1 MARFAHPTRRHP
13 SRRGP
18 AGLSRAAFHG
28 QFFRRATVGQNQGAD
43 TWHNNP
49 VPTIGV
55 TAERDTGATVT
66 NLLTGT
72 PTRVGV
78 TSVLVCDARSQS
90 RAALTRT
97 VSAIPTVTHIDSV
110 TDDAGLLAA
119 FAAYP
124 AELVLIG
131 IHRSHPSS
139 TRAVDRLLD
148 RYPHAA
154 VLVYGSGQDTAAL
167 TAALAHGARRLML
180 WSPHPGRTTAA
191 CSTSPVAAHGP
202 ADRDP
207 WPTERELQ
215 ILRGISR
222 GQTYAA
228 IGRDLL
234 LCEDTIKALSRQLF
248 GKLGARDRPH
258 AVALG
263 IRTGVLD
270 APRDTIAIAPAHPFP
285 AHGLRDTVPA

>member
-1 MARFAHPTRRHP
+1 M
-13 SRRGP
+13 
-18 AGLSRAAFHG
+18 
-28 QFFRRATVGQNQGAD
+28 
-43 TWHNNP
+43 
-49 VPTIGV
+49 
-55 TAERDTGATVT
+55 
-66 NLLTGT
+66 
-72 PTRVGV
+72 
-78 TSVLVCDARSQS
+78 
-90 RAALTRT
+90 
-97 VSAIPTVTHIDSV
+97 
-110 TDDAGLLAA
+110 
-119 FAAYP
+119 
-124 AELVLIG
+124 
-131 IHRSHPSS
+131 
-139 TRAVDRLLD
+139 DRLLD

-154 VLVYGSGQDTAAL
+154 VLVDGSGQDTAAL
-167 TAALAHGARRLML
+167 TAGLAHGARGLML

-202 ADRDP
+202 ADRDT

-215 ILRGISR
+215 ISR
-222 GQTYAA
+222 GQTDAA

>member
-1 MARFAHPTRRHP
+1 
-13 SRRGP
+13 
-18 AGLSRAAFHG
+18 
-28 QFFRRATVGQNQGAD
+28 
-43 TWHNNP
+43 
-49 VPTIGV
+49 
-55 TAERDTGATVT
+55 
-66 NLLTGT
+66 
-72 PTRVGV
+72 
-78 TSVLVCDARSQS
+78 
-90 RAALTRT
+90 
-97 VSAIPTVTHIDSV
+97 
-110 TDDAGLLAA
+110 
-119 FAAYP
+119 
-124 AELVLIG
+124 
-131 IHRSHPSS
+131 
-139 TRAVDRLLD
+139 VDRLLD

-154 VLVYGSGQDTAAL
+154 VLVDGSGQDTAAL
-167 TAALAHGARRLML
+167 TAALARGARGLML

-191 CSTSPVAAHGP
+191 CSTSPVAAGGP

-270 APRDTIAIAPAHPFP
+270 APRGHHRHRRRSPLPRPRPARHRARVNHPHLGLPPGLSPGDPNPGAPGPSPPVMDAARAENLTRTTQLRSRPRGSRWAADRRPPFGTQAWAAPTPHHGSYDLWYPIAVRSP
-285 AHGLRDTVPA
+285 RSQ

>member
-1 MARFAHPTRRHP
+1 MTALKGTR
-13 SRRGP
+13 
-18 AGLSRAAFHG
+18 
-28 QFFRRATVGQNQGAD
+28 
-43 TWHNNP
+43 
-49 VPTIGV
+49 
-55 TAERDTGATVT
+55 GATVT
-66 NLLTGT
+66 NPLTGT

-124 AELVLIG
+124 AELVLIVV
-131 IHRSHPSS
+131 HRSHPSS
-139 TRAVDRLLD
+139 TRAVDRLVD

-180 WSPHPGRTTAA
+180 WSAHPARTTAA
-191 CSTSPVAAHGP
+191 CSTSPVAARGP
-202 ADRDP
+202 ADRDA

-234 LCEDTIKALSRQLF
+234 LCEDTIKALSRQTVGVRLLCVVLARSGPVGGACTSRPSACQPGGAVGAGGPHPTVTEGFDMRVF
-248 GKLGARDRPH
+248 GAPQRP
-258 AVALG
+258 AAG
-263 IRTGVLD
+263 GSGR
-270 APRDTIAIAPAHPFP
+270 
-285 AHGLRDTVPA
+285 